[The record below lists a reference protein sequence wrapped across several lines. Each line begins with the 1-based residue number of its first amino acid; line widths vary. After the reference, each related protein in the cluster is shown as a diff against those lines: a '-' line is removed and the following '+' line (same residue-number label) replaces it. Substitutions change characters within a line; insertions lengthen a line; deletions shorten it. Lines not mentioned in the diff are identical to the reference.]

1 MKKAVFCIYAL
12 FVIAGSLHALSKD
25 PVIQYVEQATIVFNL
40 GRYEEAIELYDIAIK
55 MNSNAADAYLGKG
68 NCYAMMNNN
77 LQAQKMYEKAL
88 LIDPTLKI
96 PDLSWRKNIAK
107 QRGVNADKIRAK
119 YYALIGKGE
128 KTEETD
134 AVAETEPAAEAKVTE
149 KTKQEIKQVQEE
161 RELWSRGGRART
173 TALGG
178 IELVSPDISTA
189 LDGASRG
196 IEAGLLFRREKHF
209 FNFQP
214 FVGKT
219 GRVVKYPDGSEEFG
233 ENFAADIND
242 SLFEIGWPNK
252 NFMNSI
258 RPLYTNSYMLR
269 TTAGPDS
276 RESNTGNLFGGEYIA
291 GFKPIP
297 LFGIAGRIGYE
308 YSPYQE
314 SDGTKTAGI
323 TTTGLKWNV
332 SSGIFLP
339 YIFNQTD
346 ELDITASFGTYSP
359 RLNLSDLSNEN
370 LKNLPYSMK
379 DGVSRKYT
387 ITTPILPSDPILG
400 WLSGLGV
407 DLSSLDA
414 IKKEDSVTIES
425 TGYDIKGN
433 IHYMIGNGQHE
444 IALFIGA
451 PSLIEYK
458 MNTTEEYKGSI
469 AGAPVPITAS
479 STNKVIIG
487 KERGF
492 EIGAAVRSNIKYVIP
507 ALKYGQKYT
516 ENYMYSSVPGVSI
529 TGKNI
534 TRQHN
539 IVTGINIA
547 PVEQFAMPLEYEY
560 DYLSF
565 ENAGIRKSSVRNEVR
580 GGIEVKPVSVI
591 ALRGGMSYS
600 FTRFDGTGMAPSG
613 RQGNPFI
620 NSLGYHFG
628 GGFDM
633 PMFELNAG
641 GSYKKIYESPSPAGS
656 KITNGYFFYGFVD
669 LNVYI

>member
-1 MKKAVFCIYAL
+1 MKKTLFCLAFTFLIITTVF
-12 FVIAGSLHALSKD
+12 ALSKD
-25 PVIQYVEQATIVFNL
+25 PVIQYVEQGTNLFNL
-40 GRYEEAIELYDIAIK
+40 GRYEEAIELYDMAIK
-55 MNSNAADAYLGKG
+55 MNPNAADAYMGKG
-68 NCYAMMNNN
+68 NSYTMLNNN
-77 LQAQKMYEKAL
+77 LQAQKMYEKAQ
-88 LIDPTLKI
+88 LIDPTLKA
-96 PDLSWRKNIAK
+96 PDLSWRKDIARL
-107 QRGVNADKIRAK
+107 RGVNADKIRAK
-119 YYALIGKGE
+119 YYALIGKGI
-128 KTEETD
+128 K
-134 AVAETEPAAEAKVTE
+134 AAEADAAADNVVEAKSPE
-149 KTKQEIKQVQEE
+149 KTKEEIKQAQDE

-178 IELVSPDISTA
+178 IELVTPDLSTA

-196 IEAGLLFRREKHF
+196 IEAGLLFRRDKHF

-219 GRVVKYPDGSEEFG
+219 GRVVKYTDGREELN

-252 NFMNSI
+252 SFMNSI
-258 RPLYTNSYMLR
+258 RPFYTNSFMLR

-314 SDGTKTAGI
+314 SDAVKTAGI
-323 TTTGLKWNV
+323 TTTRLKWNV

-339 YIFNQTD
+339 YLFNQTD
-346 ELDITASFGTYSP
+346 ELDITAGVGTYSP
-359 RLNLSDLSNEN
+359 GLNLSDRNNGN
-370 LKNLPYSMK
+370 LQGLPYSMK
-379 DGVSRKYT
+379 DGVARKYT
-387 ITTPILPSDPILG
+387 ITTPITTVPV
-400 WLSGLGV
+400 WLDTIMTGLGINP
-407 DLSSLDA
+407 LTLDA

-425 TGYDIKGN
+425 TGYDVKGN
-433 IHYMIGNGQHE
+433 IHYMIGNGLHE
-444 IALFIGA
+444 VAAFVGA
-451 PSLIEYK
+451 PSMIEYK

-469 AGAPVPITAS
+469 AGAPVPITSS
-479 STNKVIIG
+479 STNKVVIG

-492 EIGAAVRSNIKYVIP
+492 EVGAAVRSNIKYVVP
-507 ALKYGQKYT
+507 AFKYGYKYT
-516 ENYMYSSVPGVSI
+516 ENYMYSAIPGIPI
-529 TGKNI
+529 TGRNT

-539 IVTGINIA
+539 MVTGINIT

-560 DYLSF
+560 DYINY
-565 ENAGIRKSSVRNEVR
+565 ENAGTRVSIVRNEVR
-580 GGIEVKPVSVI
+580 GGIEVRPVPVI

-600 FTRFDGTGMAPSG
+600 LSRADGTGYVSSG
-613 RQGNPFI
+613 QHGNPFI
-620 NSLGYHFG
+620 NSLGYHLG

-641 GSYKKIYESPSPAGS
+641 GSYKKIYESPAPAGS
-656 KITNGYFFYGFVD
+656 GANNGYFFFGFVD